1 MSRFAR
7 SATIPLVLMV
17 ALAAGCGGG
26 GGEEVTVPFKK
37 AGPPPPASCIERYN
51 EDTSALELGKH
62 AYSLR
67 HGSRAARV
75 FQVNKPAHG
84 GNLCVVVYADV
95 ESDREYG
102 TLGQFNFGN
111 QWLLLTE
118 YAVRSER
125 ERLDLQRTG
134 AERANAKLNSDGTLS
149 SF

>member
-1 MSRFAR
+1 MSRFAK
-7 SATIPLVLMV
+7 SATITLVSMV

-26 GGEEVTVPFKK
+26 GGEGATVPFKK
-37 AGPPPPASCIERYN
+37 GGPPPPPSCIERYN
-51 EDTSALELGKH
+51 ESETALQVGKH

-75 FQVNKPAHG
+75 FSVFRPAHG
-84 GNLCVVVYADV
+84 GDLCVVVYADV

-118 YAVRSER
+118 YAVRSEK

-134 AERANAKLNSDGTLS
+134 AERANAKLNSDGKLS
-149 SF
+149 PF